1 MTDEEMTVK
10 SLVGAVKF
18 LSRLDKVEQFKFLSR
33 LDKVEQLRK
42 DMFRLEE
49 KGWVVDTCQAAD
61 TEKWE
66 TGIFQNG
73 LGGDCLIVEQYGSRE
88 EAEKG
93 HERWVSLMRKN
104 PKQELPDL
112 NVWETEL

>member
-1 MTDEEMTVK
+1 MTDEEITAK
-10 SLVGAVKF
+10 SLVGAV
-18 LSRLDKVEQFKFLSR
+18 KFLSR

-112 NVWETEL
+112 NVWETEQ